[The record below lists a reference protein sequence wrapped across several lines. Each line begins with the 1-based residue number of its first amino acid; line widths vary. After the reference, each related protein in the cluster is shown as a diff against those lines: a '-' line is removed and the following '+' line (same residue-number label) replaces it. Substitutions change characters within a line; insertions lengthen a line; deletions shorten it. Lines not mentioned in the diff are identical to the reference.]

1 VWTRQNVVFLKKRE
15 AEALP
20 LVKEETE
27 LQLNGTEP
35 SKEKI
40 LPATHWQ
47 TKNKQTQ
54 RIQWLCAIWIY
65 WVFIKID
72 F

>member
-54 RIQWLCAIWIY
+54 RIQ
-65 WVFIKID
+65 
-72 F
+72 